1 MGCCNAGCT
10 WKTLAFMGDD
20 GKHQGLPIW
29 GPEHMLL
36 LYREHLGTLD
46 PGPLCTF
53 CLSAGSEG
61 QLPSLGH
68 FGSNNIPT
76 GFLPLVSYLIEVLI
90 FMAIFTIFVKQ
101 IIIQTHDQEND
112 FFKTYLKNEHA
123 FTRVYLTISIFL
135 LSSEI
140 AKTEFLLREYVKY
153 GFFLLKLSPKQWQ
166 IQQAMKR
173 VSRSKENVNVM
184 LPSIIT
190 SKSHIQLSTY
200 PNSKI
205 FCFSVCY

>member
-1 MGCCNAGCT
+1 
-10 WKTLAFMGDD
+10 
-20 GKHQGLPIW
+20 
-29 GPEHMLL
+29 
-36 LYREHLGTLD
+36 
-46 PGPLCTF
+46 
-53 CLSAGSEG
+53 
-61 QLPSLGH
+61 
-68 FGSNNIPT
+68 
-76 GFLPLVSYLIEVLI
+76 
-90 FMAIFTIFVKQ
+90 MAIFTVFVKQ
-101 IIIQTHDQEND
+101 IIVQIHDQEND
-112 FFKTYLKNEHA
+112 FCKTYLKNEHA
-123 FTRVYLTISIFL
+123 FTYMVYLTISIFL

-140 AKTEFLLREYVKY
+140 AKTEFLLREYMKY

-184 LPSIIT
+184 LPSMT